1 MKKGLNG
8 ILIQMANGHLNESIN
23 TKLPIF
29 FIFFFYIGKII
40 DYNILNFLFNFI
52 FECVYVHVL

>member
-29 FIFFFYIGKII
+29 F
-40 DYNILNFLFNFI
+40 LFI
-52 FECVYVHVL
+52 FLYW